1 MHPTY
6 TPRHIQALVIPIF
19 VVSAVGALIAAT
31 SSDRLCHRFGFAMAG
46 NLISSVG
53 FIVLLLQ
60 KHITVKIRY
69 MALYFINVGSYTS
82 LPTLRMVLTN
92 NVSGQWK
99 IAAASAMQICL
110 GSSGGICANLI
121 YTKQQ
126 APFYK
131 DMALVLG
138 FCLWQPR

>member
-1 MHPTY
+1 
-6 TPRHIQALVIPIF
+6 
-19 VVSAVGALIAAT
+19 
-31 SSDRLCHRFGFAMAG
+31 MAG

-82 LPTLRMVLTN
+82 LPTLWMVLTN

-110 GSSGGICANLI
+110 GSFGGICANLI

-131 DMALVLG
+131 N
-138 FCLWQPR
+138 WI